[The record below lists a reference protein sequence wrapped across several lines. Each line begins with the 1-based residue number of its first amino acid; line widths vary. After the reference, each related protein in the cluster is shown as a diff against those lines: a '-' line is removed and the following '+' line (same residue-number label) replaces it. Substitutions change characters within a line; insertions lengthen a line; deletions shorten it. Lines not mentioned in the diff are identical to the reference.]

1 MKSEKRA
8 QKFNTDDASLPR
20 SGWCFRL
27 LLRFVVGGRPKTR
40 ASKTREKTGPF
51 LRQLK
56 PETAHERALAPR
68 VRGPSREPYQTVSM
82 VYFILGLLRTDLW
95 SKGILFAKV
104 TNFFLKRKRISF
116 LSNSFVALEPKML

>member
-27 LLRFVVGGRPKTR
+27 LFRFVGGRPKTR
-40 ASKTREKTGPF
+40 AWKTREKTGQF

-56 PETAHERALAPR
+56 PETAHERPLAPR
-68 VRGPSREPYQTVSM
+68 VRGPSRKPYQTVSM
-82 VYFILGLLRTDLW
+82 VYFILGILRTDLW
-95 SKGILFAKV
+95 SKGIILFAKV
-104 TNFFLKRKRISF
+104 TNFSLNENVFPSY
-116 LSNSFVALEPKML
+116 